1 MSKYIYTVICTFFH
15 TPYVNSSNFISFM
28 RTTVNLRIYIDNKIS
43 DQTENL
49 TKKSTQFL
57 TNAWKLVWNNIE
69 NIKIMNTST
78 VLKFNSFS

>member
-1 MSKYIYTVICTFFH
+1 
-15 TPYVNSSNFISFM
+15 M